1 MPSLRQLDRSGRP
14 PNLQPPACPACGSR
28 MRLVT
33 VNPNGSHYTNL
44 DLWTYACDPCGETTN
59 NLVAHFE

>member
-1 MPSLRQLDRSGRP
+1 
-14 PNLQPPACPACGSR
+14 